1 MKHEEISLNTKRM
14 LAASL
19 KKFMA
24 KKPFSKI
31 TVSELIADCDVNRNT
46 FYYHFEDI
54 YALLRWMLETEAIDV
69 VKHFDLTKD
78 YKEAILFV
86 MDYMES
92 NDHIL
97 NCAYDSIGQEEMKRF
112 FYPEFNGIISSLI
125 QSAEEDFHLK
135 LEDDYRQFLTE
146 FYTEALAGI
155 LINWLKDGSSRDREA
170 TVHFIYKTVRKS
182 LKGILAPEPG

>member
-31 TVSELIADCDVNRNT
+31 TVSELIADCDINRNT

-54 YALLRWMLETEAIDV
+54 YALLRWMLETEAIEV
-69 VKHFDLTKD
+69 VKQFDLITD
-78 YKEAILFV
+78 YEEAINFV
-86 MDYMES
+86 MDYVEA

-97 NCAYDSIGQEEMKRF
+97 NCAYDSIGREEMKRF
-112 FYPEFNGIISSLI
+112 FYPEFTGIISCL
-125 QSAEEDFHLK
+125 L
-135 LEDDYRQFLTE
+135 
-146 FYTEALAGI
+146 YT
-155 LINWLKDGSSRDREA
+155 SPSPRD
-170 TVHFIYKTVRKS
+170 
-182 LKGILAPEPG
+182 